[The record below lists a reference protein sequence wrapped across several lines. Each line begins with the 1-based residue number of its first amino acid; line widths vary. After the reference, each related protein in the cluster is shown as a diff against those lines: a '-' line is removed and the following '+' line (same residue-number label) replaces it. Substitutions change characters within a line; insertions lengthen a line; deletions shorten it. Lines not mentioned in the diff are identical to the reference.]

1 MLRKEEWAHCFR
13 TVGHHTNNI
22 VEAAFRILKDTILE
36 RTRAYNVGHLI
47 EFVGFRLDR
56 YHTRKFMDAANGR
69 QLVQQRSN
77 PAISKG
83 PAEPTM
89 TDGALTDVPPEPQQQ
104 TVIAELTNNVTAKS
118 LDEEV
123 VRETQVL
130 TETMTAMIAS
140 CLVC

>member
-1 MLRKEEWAHCFR
+1 LEQKFAEYLRKLMLRKEEWAHCFR

-22 VEAAFRILKDTILE
+22 VEAAFRILKNTILE

-77 PAISKG
+77 PAISKV
-83 PAEPTM
+83 
-89 TDGALTDVPPEPQQQ
+89 DV
-104 TVIAELTNNVTAKS
+104 TFMYFVIMNLS
-118 LDEEV
+118 
-123 VRETQVL
+123 
-130 TETMTAMIAS
+130 
-140 CLVC
+140 

>member
-47 EFVGFRLDR
+47 EFLGFCLDR
-56 YHTRKFMDAANGR
+56 YYTRKFMDAANGR

-77 PAISKG
+77 PAISKV
-83 PAEPTM
+83 
-89 TDGALTDVPPEPQQQ
+89 DV
-104 TVIAELTNNVTAKS
+104 TFIYFVIMNLS
-118 LDEEV
+118 
-123 VRETQVL
+123 
-130 TETMTAMIAS
+130 
-140 CLVC
+140 